1 MNAILMILFVKITL
15 LNLDFRN
22 EVSYLM
28 FHNSIDD
35 LEKALANR
43 SLLFIGIFRSKFRFY
58 KQSYASKLFYK
69 TPINSYDWLVTYLSS
84 KYPFIKNI
92 KYI

>member
-1 MNAILMILFVKITL
+1 MILFVKITL

-43 SLLFIGIFRSKFRFY
+43 SLLLLAYFVPNLDFINNRMLLNYS
-58 KQSYASKLFYK
+58 
-69 TPINSYDWLVTYLSS
+69 
-84 KYPFIKNI
+84 IKHQ
-92 KYI
+92 